1 MNVIVP
7 DPSLKDNQVDLGY
20 SCFYVMFKLKIIHYL
35 MKIHDISLA
44 QANSIWEEGY
54 SFDQRIYEIMK
65 MIIEIEKPSV
75 VINRNP
81 TLRNN
86 WCCKTPLTAG
96 SYQYIINTE
105 INRNIYL

>member
-1 MNVIVP
+1 
-7 DPSLKDNQVDLGY
+7 
-20 SCFYVMFKLKIIHYL
+20 MFKLKIIHYL

-81 TLRNN
+81 TLNYYSIILMDIRRVKPDKD
-86 WCCKTPLTAG
+86 CYTLAVPLSILPG
-96 SYQYIINTE
+96 
-105 INRNIYL
+105 